1 VNPLPARLAGIGPNG
16 ELFLLSVGAGAA
28 PSIVLDPQRSGD
40 SSHAPPPRAVFWPTW
55 MPDGSAVAASI
66 ESGEAGRPDLR
77 VLRMPTDGAEPTPLF
92 QNPPGS
98 SAVGPGAP
106 HYLNPSPDGRHL
118 AILAQ
123 FDSSGL
129 VLLFTD
135 AQGRGPAQPLT
146 RGAPLFT
153 AWSPDSGALLLHV
166 GGELLLLELETAP
179 SMQVLASDHVG
190 YRVPAWSPDGGRFAV
205 IAREGR
211 SHALRLFERGGRSVG
226 SLSAAPATG
235 VFAWSPDGSL
245 IALAELGRGAQPL
258 LTRLRLVSVLGG
270 AATAIPNVD
279 CLAFVW
285 SPAGAYLAVL
295 MPGAGDGRCAWW
307 LIDAGGEVVRR
318 FPPFRPA
325 AEFSL
330 YVSFFDQYARSHA
343 LWSPDGASLLAFG
356 RVANNGTPPELL
368 PAAIY
373 ACDVPSGG
381 VQMLAEGSVAFWA
394 PTTG

>member
-1 VNPLPARLAGIGPNG
+1 MNPPPGRLAGIGSDG
-16 ELFLLSVGAGAA
+16 ELFLLSAAVGAA
-28 PSIVLDPQRSGD
+28 PTVLVHPERPPA
-40 SSHAPPPRAVFWPTW
+40 APRRAPRAVFWPTW
-55 MPDGSAVAASI
+55 MPDGSAVVAST
-66 ESGEAGRPDLR
+66 ESG
-77 VLRMPTDGAEPTPLF
+77 TDGRSELEVVRLPIDGSDATPLV
-92 QNPPGS
+92 QNPPTGG
-98 SAVGPGAP
+98 AVGPGAP
-106 HYLNPSPDGRHL
+106 HYVNPSPDGRHL

-135 AQGRGPAQPLT
+135 AHGRGPAQPLT

-153 AWSPDSGALLLHV
+153 AWAPDSGALLLHV

-211 SHALRLFERGGRSVG
+211 GHALRLFDRGGKPAG
-226 SLSAAPATG
+226 TLGAAPATG
-235 VFAWSPDGSL
+235 VLAWSPDGSL

-258 LTRLRLVSVLGG
+258 LTHLRLVNVAGSTSV
-270 AATAIPNVD
+270 PVPPVD

-285 SPAGAYLAVL
+285 SPGGAYLAVL
-295 MPGAGDGRCAWW
+295 VPGSGDGRCAWW
-307 LIDAGGEVVRR
+307 LIDAGGDVVRR
-318 FPPFRPA
+318 FPPVRPA

-343 LWSPDGASLLAFG
+343 LWSPDGATLLAFG

-373 ACDVPSGG
+373 GCDVASGAM
-381 VQMLAEGSVAFWA
+381 QMLAEGSVAFWA
-394 PTTG
+394 SAPG